1 MGEIFE
7 LDCVILKFDGVFCSS
22 LRGWFMFGY
31 VLFVLFFFFGYIW
44 YGVRIFFRDVFVGI
58 DLDLDV

>member
-31 VLFVLFFFFGYIW
+31 VLFVLFFFLDIFGM
-44 YGVRIFFRDVFVGI
+44 VLEFFLEMFLLVLI
-58 DLDLDV
+58 